1 MVQVRSLAEEDDEV
15 FTGDIS
21 IDEVRWFLVPY
32 FMCIRDF
39 WTQRVMKQCPVM

>member
-21 IDEVRWFLVPY
+21 LDEVRWFLVPCFY
-32 FMCIRDF
+32 VRLGAFGR
-39 WTQRVMKQCPVM
+39 RR

>member
-21 IDEVRWFLVPY
+21 IDEVRCCIMCFI
-32 FMCIRDF
+32 MCILGAFGR
-39 WTQRVMKQCPVM
+39 RG